1 MPDNATTGP
10 TPPPIDPSS
19 PPLAKPSAPAP
30 NADPAGIAT
39 TIIKQDGEGP
49 WPPSDT
55 AKRARIEE
63 ELDSLD
69 ELPAAAAIEKDPSG
83 T

>member
-1 MPDNATTGP
+1 MPSNP
-10 TPPPIDPSS
+10 TPGPASPAIDPPN
-19 PPLAKPSAPAP
+19 PPQAKPSAPAP

-49 WPPSDT
+49 RPPADT
-55 AKRARIEE
+55 AKRSRIEE

-69 ELPAAAAIEKDPSG
+69 ALPSAAAEKA
-83 T
+83 